1 MLLSHD
7 AASSGVLSRQ
17 SPLILNGSD
26 RPSANSGYEMTFIDW
41 LPKSIQCLKG
51 YNRQSFLGDAVA
63 GITVGLVALPLAM
76 AFAIASGVS
85 PQAGIYTA
93 IIAGFLISALGGS
106 STQIGGPTGA
116 FVVVVYGIVARH
128 GLDGLYMCT
137 LMAGVLL
144 VILGVTGLGTAVKYI
159 PRPVVVGFTNG
170 IAVIIGST
178 QIKDFFGL
186 KVEKVPGEFLAR
198 LEVLFRNF
206 GSLSLVQTSLGV
218 LALLLI
224 ILFTR
229 YVRRVP
235 GYIVALFVGTVIVAL
250 FKLPVETIGTRFGGI
265 PSGLPK
271 LQIPQFRFDLVR
283 LLISPAVTVAM
294 LGAIE
299 SLMSAVVSDRMSGD
313 RHNPN
318 AELVAQGVANIFS
331 PLFGG
336 LPATGAIARTATNI
350 RSGARTPVAGMV
362 HALTLLAIVLFA
374 APLAR
379 FIPLSVL
386 AAILFVVAYN
396 MGEWKEIPELLKL
409 SRLEIGTW
417 AITFLLTVFADLT
430 VAVEVGM
437 ILAALVF
444 IRKVTSTT
452 TVSQVT
458 DEYVR
463 EGYAHILQHKEIPA
477 YVTIFRIHGPFLFG
491 ATDKIDELLS
501 QVPDLPP
508 IIILRLRNMTAID
521 ATGLQA
527 LEKLADVVHSSG
539 RGLILCGAREQPAQL
554 MKQAEFEQH
563 VGTENISRSVADA
576 LERAKA
582 LYTFM
587 TQRGTLSSAWGARR
601 SDIGDSQ
608 SR

>member
-1 MLLSHD
+1 
-7 AASSGVLSRQ
+7 
-17 SPLILNGSD
+17 
-26 RPSANSGYEMTFIDW
+26 MTINDF
-41 LPKSIQCLKG
+41 LPKSIQCLRE
-51 YNRQSFLGDAVA
+51 YNGQKFFSDVVA
-63 GITVGLVALPLAM
+63 GITVGLVAMPLAM

-85 PQAGIYTA
+85 PQAGLYTA

-106 STQIGGPTGA
+106 SSQIGGPTGA

-137 LMAGVLL
+137 LMAGALL
-144 VILGVTGLGTAVKYI
+144 VILGVTGLGTAVKFI

-170 IAVIIGST
+170 IAVIIAST

-186 KVEKVPGEFLAR
+186 KVDKVPGEFLAR
-198 LEVLFRNF
+198 VGALARNF
-206 GSLSLVQTSLGV
+206 GTLSAVETALGV
-218 LALLLI
+218 FTLLLI
-224 ILFTR
+224 LIFSR
-229 YVRRVP
+229 YVKKVP
-235 GYIVALFVGTVIVAL
+235 GYIVALFVGTAIVAL
-250 FKLPVETIGTRFGGI
+250 LKLPAETIGTRFGGI

-271 LQIPQFRFDLVR
+271 LQIPQFRFDLVGP
-283 LLISPAVTVAM
+283 LILPAVTVAM

-318 AELVAQGVANIFS
+318 VELVAQGVANIFS

-350 RSGARTPVAGMV
+350 RSGAKTPVAGMV
-362 HALTLLAIVLFA
+362 HALTLLAIMLFA
-374 APLAR
+374 APYAR

-386 AAILFVVAYN
+386 AGILLVVAYN
-396 MGEWKEIPELLKL
+396 MGEWREIPELLKL

-463 EGYAHILQHKEIPA
+463 EGYAHILQHKEIPSYA
-477 YVTIFRIHGPFLFG
+477 TIFRIHGPFLFG
-491 ATDKIDELLS
+491 ATDKIDEILS
-501 QVPDLPP
+501 QMSELPP

-527 LEKLADVVHSSG
+527 LEKLAKAVHSSG
-539 RGLILCGAREQPAQL
+539 KGLILCGAREQPARL

-563 VGTENISRSVADA
+563 VGAENICHSVTEA
-576 LERAKA
+576 LERAKGLYA
-582 LYTFM
+582 LM
-587 TQRGTLSSAWGARR
+587 TQHGTPSAAWGRR
-601 SDIGDSQ
+601 RTDVESL
-608 SR
+608 